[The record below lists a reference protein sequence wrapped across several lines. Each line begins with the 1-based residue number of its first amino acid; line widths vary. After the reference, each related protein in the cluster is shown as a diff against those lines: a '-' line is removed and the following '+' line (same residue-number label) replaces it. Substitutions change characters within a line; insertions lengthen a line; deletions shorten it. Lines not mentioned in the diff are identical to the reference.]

1 MGGHNDFYKFSFIWG
16 GYIKFIILFLNF
28 PTEFTICG
36 KMPPNKGK
44 FIKIIVTL
52 VYGQFGRTLYQNMPK
67 YFKFLRRKKNNKNN
81 LFRHFSLRV
90 FFYSEDPHE
99 LLLVSFFFNINY
111 MNFYATFFI
120 RSKSKENLKKK
131 RFSKNKRCS
140 GQLRSFN
147 Y

>member
-1 MGGHNDFYKFSFIWG
+1 MTLFFDQFGQTIYQNMRKNFKFLKKNGGGG

-52 VYGQFGRTLYQNMPK
+52 VYGQFGQTLYQNMPK

-81 LFRHFSLRV
+81 LFRHFSLRGG
-90 FFYSEDPHE
+90 FYSEDPHE
-99 LLLVSFFFNINY
+99 LLLVSFFFQY
-111 MNFYATFFI
+111 
-120 RSKSKENLKKK
+120 
-131 RFSKNKRCS
+131 
-140 GQLRSFN
+140 
-147 Y
+147 